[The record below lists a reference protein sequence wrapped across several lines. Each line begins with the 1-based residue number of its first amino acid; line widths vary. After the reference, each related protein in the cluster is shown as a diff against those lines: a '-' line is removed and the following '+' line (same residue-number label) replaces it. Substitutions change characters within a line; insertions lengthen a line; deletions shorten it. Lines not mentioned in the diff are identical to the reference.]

1 MEMKTPNTNGEKPN
15 VLRVSSWG
23 GTFLEVSDG
32 VSEGGV
38 SFGASEEASGGDDFN
53 CYALF
58 LFDSLSS
65 DNSSRISLNS
75 PSGSSITT
83 FPPFLVLY
91 NRWP

>member
-23 GTFLEVSDG
+23 GTFVEFSDG
-32 VSEGGV
+32 GSEGGV

-65 DNSSRISLNS
+65 DNSSRISPTS

-83 FPPFLVLY
+83 FPPFWV
-91 NRWP
+91 